1 MYMDQLDLN
10 IDNYDLQDI
19 LDLFKLDINFNKSD
33 LKRAYKITLH
43 THPDKSQLDKKY
55 FLFFS
60 KAFKILKYTYD
71 FTHKEETCAREHGA
85 TGHYNS
91 VYNVSENKTN
101 KLLAEKIQ
109 NIPNFHKWFNDTFDK
124 VKIRDE
130 ESDAGY
136 NDWFTSEEDMSIDD
150 IASPADMASAFEK
163 KKREAKALIVHT
175 GIQDMGSTSS
185 GYNLVREAPTNYSSD
200 IFSNLKYEDLKKA
213 HTETV
218 VPVNDDDFHNRKH
231 FRNTDE
237 LIRHRHQNS
246 KMLSEGETQQIY
258 NQKQQNEQKSNINRA
273 YKLTKQYDEI
283 KKANKT
289 WWGSLNLLTDR
300 K

>member
-1 MYMDQLDLN
+1 MYMEQLDLN

-19 LDLFKLDINFNKSD
+19 LDLFKLDINFNKSE
-33 LKRAYKITLH
+33 LKGAYKITVQ
-43 THPDKSQLDKKY
+43 THPDKSRLDKKY
-55 FLFFS
+55 FLFFL
-60 KAFKILKYTYD
+60 KAFKILKNIYD
-71 FTHKEETCAREHGA
+71 VTHKEDTCTHSQNRGEI
-85 TGHYNS
+85 YYIN
-91 VYNVSENKTN
+91 ENKTN
-101 KLLAEKIQ
+101 KLLADKIKDT
-109 NIPNFHKWFNDTFDK
+109 PNFHEWFNETFEK
-124 VKIRDE
+124 VKIQDE
-130 ESDAGY
+130 EVDNGY
-136 NDWFTSEEDMSIDD
+136 NEWFTSTENMNSDD

-163 KKREAKALIVHT
+163 KKRETKALIVHT
-175 GIQDMGSTSS
+175 GVQDIISSSS
-185 GYNLVREAPTNYSSD
+185 GYNLVREAPINYSSD

-258 NQKQQNEQKSNINRA
+258 QQQQQNKQKSNINRA

-289 WWGSLNLLTDR
+289 WWGSLQLLTN